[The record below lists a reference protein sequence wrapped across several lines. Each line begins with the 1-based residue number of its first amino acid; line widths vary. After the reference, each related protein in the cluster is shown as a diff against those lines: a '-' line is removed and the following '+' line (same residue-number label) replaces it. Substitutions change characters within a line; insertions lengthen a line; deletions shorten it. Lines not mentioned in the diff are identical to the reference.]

1 MSASLPKLH
10 RINAAAAALGVS
22 RNTIYRFAKMGKLT
36 RVQIGDNASGIT
48 DDSLRTLMA
57 AGPAN
62 EDDGGTGDARN
73 SNGLQARCVDP
84 FGVSKSRS
92 TPTRRRESLKP
103 ANPEIDRLDY
113 ALSKHVVDMERCG
126 FTILTTYG
134 ALRIDAEDA
143 PRVAQAVRA
152 VLKSQLKRAEATHG

>member
-1 MSASLPKLH
+1 MSARLPKLH

-22 RNTIYRFAKMGKLT
+22 RGTIYRFAKMGKLT
-36 RVQIGDNASGIT
+36 RVQIGENTSGIT
-48 DDSLRTLMA
+48 DDSLRALMA

-62 EDDGGTGDARN
+62 EDDGGTGDAHN

-92 TPTRRRESLKP
+92 TPTRRSEPSTP
-103 ANPEIDRLDY
+103 ANPEIDRLVY
-113 ALSKHVVDMERCG
+113 SLSKHVVDMERG

-143 PRVAQAVRA
+143 PRVAQVVRSL
-152 VLKSQLKRAEATHG
+152 LKSQLKRAEVSNG